1 MGKINSRAKG
11 AAGERELASY
21 LREQGWQ
28 KARRSQQYAGN
39 PEGGSG
45 DVVCANFPFHIE
57 GKRCQALKP
66 EDWMAQAKRDAMP
79 YPPHPSWREAVRRI
93 SAYDLATAKR
103 VSACE
108 EPGSEHGTGRGR
120 SPWPRLW
127 SLSGGPG
134 SYVSGFGMAHSTY
147 GIGARITGYP
157 YPPEAS
163 PAQQLLVAVAGAHSF
178 GWSGWG
184 CY

>member
-28 KARRSQQYAGN
+28 KARRTQQYAGN

-66 EDWMAQAKRDAMP
+66 EDWMAQAKRDCPEGKIPAVFFRRNGRKEWLVILTADDVCELARQIAPSDVKIEYMP
-79 YPPHPSWREAVRRI
+79 TIAKGFYVNTPE
-93 SAYDLATAKR
+93 DL
-103 VSACE
+103 E
-108 EPGSEHGTGRGR
+108 
-120 SPWPRLW
+120 RLQ
-127 SLSGGPG
+127 P
-134 SYVSGFGMAHSTY
+134 TT
-147 GIGARITGYP
+147 INP
-157 YPPEAS
+157 NK
-163 PAQQLLVAVAGAHSF
+163 
-178 GWSGWG
+178 
-184 CY
+184 